1 MPEETDLPGLI
12 RRARTGEEMASA
24 ELVLRFEPFIQR
36 VVRIRMRQRGDYEV
50 LRRAIG
56 ASDVCQSILRSLFQG
71 LRNNRYQLDQPGDL
85 ERLLQGMI
93 RFSLAT
99 KARKASVKLREL
111 IAEFE
116 QGGWVDSAP
125 RPDEEVADQELIEVI
140 QEQFS
145 EDERE
150 MLTLW
155 LDGAPWA
162 EIGRNIEC
170 TPDAARVRLVRAIAR
185 VRKTMAREDPAEA

>member
-1 MPEETDLPGLI
+1 MSEATDLSDLIQRARSGEET
-12 RRARTGEEMASA
+12 AAS
-24 ELVLRFEPFIQR
+24 ELVRRFQPFIQR

-50 LRRAIG
+50 LRRAVG
-56 ASDVCQSILRSLFQG
+56 VSDVCQSIMKSLFQG

-85 ERLLQGMI
+85 ERLLRGMI

-99 KARKASVKLREL
+99 KARKASVRLREL
-111 IAEFE
+111 ITEFE
-116 QGGWVDSAP
+116 KGGWVDSAP

-162 EIGRNIEC
+162 EIGRNIGC

-185 VRKTMAREDPAEA
+185 VRNTMAREDPAEA

>member
-185 VRKTMAREDPAEA
+185 VRNTMAREDPAEA